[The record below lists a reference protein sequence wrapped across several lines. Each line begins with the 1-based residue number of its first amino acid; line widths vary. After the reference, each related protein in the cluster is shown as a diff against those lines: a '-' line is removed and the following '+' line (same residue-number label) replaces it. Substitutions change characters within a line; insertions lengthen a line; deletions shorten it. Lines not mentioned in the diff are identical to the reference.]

1 MAQFAVSASGSSDDS
16 DGAAPSAHAHVGA
29 KDVLMSGGKESILID
44 DIAPKDFSIQDAIHQ
59 KEMGNKCMG
68 EKDLPGAE
76 VAYGKG
82 LDIVT
87 LLRDHA
93 MSVDGGGAVDASA
106 HNLNQTEAVLRS
118 NLSLVLNK
126 LERYDEAERH
136 CSIALE
142 LEPNQWKVHYRR
154 AKARENLETPGPDLV
169 GAEADLVACIDIL
182 TMESADGKNSI
193 KAKALPS
200 TLADA
205 RSSLERVRMSIEEK
219 GQRVL
224 QDVPMAIGQPS
235 AANETSSSEGPSFC
249 ASPSPK
255 EQRTAILR
263 LLAAYENNFG
273 DAAKLRP
280 REALIGEAFMLI
292 DMQWWKSW
300 CRHVDFF
307 RDAEMKEAIR
317 AESDPTSATEMIRQR
332 AKSAKT
338 SALRG
343 RLAATQL
350 LPPGAYL
357 SPMPSIKDVEKEN
370 DVKEKRRSSA
380 ASSSSSSS
388 EESSEDDEWLDIEGA
403 FGPLPRSIDNSLLI
417 LKTDGNAGTKDA
429 HDEFFTEWCRPS
441 EDSSGDDETEDGSH
455 FVRLR
460 PNLVRG
466 HHFECLPREAYG
478 ALVCWYG
485 DETPPICR
493 RATASHND
501 SGGDMVRILLYPEL
515 QHNNTGG
522 LSPTWLGND
531 VGERSALAAISL
543 PFLCGACKSPG
554 ATAQCT
560 RCLSIR
566 YCRKEC
572 QVSHWTYHKAT
583 CKAISASRKD
593 SLEKTSPTS
602 KVKAIDDDPSEW
614 GRIGLNNLGNT
625 CFMNSA
631 LQALSH
637 SAPLTKFFL
646 SGRFKGDVNEDN
658 PLGSGGKL
666 AYAYEEVIKEL
677 WMNNARSVSST
688 SPTSMKR
695 AIALHAPQ
703 FAGSSQ
709 HDSHEYI
716 TYLLDALHEDL
727 NRVKNAP
734 YVEFPDALPGQKLAI
749 AGAEAWDLY
758 RRRNDSL
765 VMDSFFGQ
773 FKSTCVCPKCKKVS
787 VSYDAFKDVSIEIP
801 QLRVTHRVVDVYL
814 FPVATQSDKAP
825 MTKYGLHV
833 NVNETIEGLKMTL
846 SELCGIPTEKLV
858 FCSVG
863 NARLAGIYENESQ
876 ISDIEHGKPVFA
888 YESFPISSKTH
899 IHAPVTQVADSDG
912 SLQMGGI
919 PVGWPFLSSFSL
931 DVTCK
936 QVWEHVWLQARRFVV
951 EGDDSTVDDRK
962 GLFRIMLV
970 DAQGRPKPV
979 FRETDGSSG
988 DASSFL
994 PRSDIPLVD
1003 ILGESAR
1010 SDYVYFNTVWTDIN
1024 EQYLNF
1030 DTCVDHASVATT
1042 YKKQQEMMSRQI
1054 SLQKCFENFT
1064 MPERLDDDNMYYCST
1079 CKEHVRATKTME
1091 LWRLPNVLVVHLKR
1105 FEFRNAIRSFKDETF
1120 VDFPIEGLDMSPYCA
1135 HPNATVPSSATGAS
1149 SHDGHGGSGGAKA
1162 GSNTDFTVDSIPAIY
1177 DLFGVVNHYGRLGF
1191 GHYTAFARRWD
1202 ENGIDKDWALFD
1214 DSSVRS
1220 VGEQGPHTSGHDA
1233 IVGPAAYVLFYRRRV
1248 FT

>member
-370 DVKEKRRSSA
+370 DVKEKRRSST

-388 EESSEDDEWLDIEGA
+388 EESSEDDGWLDIEGA

-441 EDSSGDDETEDGSH
+441 EDSSGDGETEDGSH

-501 SGGDMVRILLYPEL
+501 SGEDMVRILLYPEL

-531 VGERSALAAISL
+531 VGERSALTAMTL

-583 CKAISASRKD
+583 CKAISDSRKD
-593 SLEKTSPTS
+593 SREETSPTS

-614 GRIGLNNLGNT
+614 GRVGLNNLGNT
-625 CFMNSA
+625 
-631 LQALSH
+631 
-637 SAPLTKFFL
+637 
-646 SGRFKGDVNEDN
+646 
-658 PLGSGGKL
+658 
-666 AYAYEEVIKEL
+666 
-677 WMNNARSVSST
+677 VS
-688 SPTSMKR
+688 
-695 AIALHAPQ
+695 L
-703 FAGSSQ
+703 
-709 HDSHEYI
+709 I
-716 TYLLDALHEDL
+716 TYLLC
-727 NRVKNAP
+727 NP
-734 YVEFPDALPGQKLAI
+734 
-749 AGAEAWDLY
+749 AE
-758 RRRNDSL
+758 
-765 VMDSFFGQ
+765 
-773 FKSTCVCPKCKKVS
+773 
-787 VSYDAFKDVSIEIP
+787 
-801 QLRVTHRVVDVYL
+801 
-814 FPVATQSDKAP
+814 
-825 MTKYGLHV
+825 
-833 NVNETIEGLKMTL
+833 
-846 SELCGIPTEKLV
+846 
-858 FCSVG
+858 
-863 NARLAGIYENESQ
+863 
-876 ISDIEHGKPVFA
+876 
-888 YESFPISSKTH
+888 
-899 IHAPVTQVADSDG
+899 
-912 SLQMGGI
+912 
-919 PVGWPFLSSFSL
+919 
-931 DVTCK
+931 
-936 QVWEHVWLQARRFVV
+936 
-951 EGDDSTVDDRK
+951 
-962 GLFRIMLV
+962 
-970 DAQGRPKPV
+970 
-979 FRETDGSSG
+979 
-988 DASSFL
+988 
-994 PRSDIPLVD
+994 
-1003 ILGESAR
+1003 
-1010 SDYVYFNTVWTDIN
+1010 
-1024 EQYLNF
+1024 
-1030 DTCVDHASVATT
+1030 
-1042 YKKQQEMMSRQI
+1042 
-1054 SLQKCFENFT
+1054 
-1064 MPERLDDDNMYYCST
+1064 
-1079 CKEHVRATKTME
+1079 
-1091 LWRLPNVLVVHLKR
+1091 
-1105 FEFRNAIRSFKDETF
+1105 
-1120 VDFPIEGLDMSPYCA
+1120 
-1135 HPNATVPSSATGAS
+1135 
-1149 SHDGHGGSGGAKA
+1149 
-1162 GSNTDFTVDSIPAIY
+1162 
-1177 DLFGVVNHYGRLGF
+1177 
-1191 GHYTAFARRWD
+1191 
-1202 ENGIDKDWALFD
+1202 
-1214 DSSVRS
+1214 
-1220 VGEQGPHTSGHDA
+1220 
-1233 IVGPAAYVLFYRRRV
+1233 
-1248 FT
+1248 

>member
-1 MAQFAVSASGSSDDS
+1 MGTHWFEQLGQHRKSHDLFVVQPCGII
-16 DGAAPSAHAHVGA
+16 PRF
-29 KDVLMSGGKESILID
+29 GGVT
-44 DIAPKDFSIQDAIHQ
+44 DFSLT
-59 KEMGNKCMG
+59 N
-68 EKDLPGAE
+68 
-76 VAYGKG
+76 
-82 LDIVT
+82 
-87 LLRDHA
+87 
-93 MSVDGGGAVDASA
+93 
-106 HNLNQTEAVLRS
+106 
-118 NLSLVLNK
+118 
-126 LERYDEAERH
+126 RYVY
-136 CSIALE
+136 IYM
-142 LEPNQWKVHYRR
+142 HYP
-154 AKARENLETPGPDLV
+154 T
-169 GAEADLVACIDIL
+169 IL
-182 TMESADGKNSI
+182 YVN
-193 KAKALPS
+193 
-200 TLADA
+200 
-205 RSSLERVRMSIEEK
+205 V
-219 GQRVL
+219 
-224 QDVPMAIGQPS
+224 
-235 AANETSSSEGPSFC
+235 
-249 ASPSPK
+249 
-255 EQRTAILR
+255 
-263 LLAAYENNFG
+263 
-273 DAAKLRP
+273 
-280 REALIGEAFMLI
+280 
-292 DMQWWKSW
+292 
-300 CRHVDFF
+300 
-307 RDAEMKEAIR
+307 
-317 AESDPTSATEMIRQR
+317 
-332 AKSAKT
+332 
-338 SALRG
+338 
-343 RLAATQL
+343 
-350 LPPGAYL
+350 
-357 SPMPSIKDVEKEN
+357 
-370 DVKEKRRSSA
+370 
-380 ASSSSSSS
+380 
-388 EESSEDDEWLDIEGA
+388 
-403 FGPLPRSIDNSLLI
+403 
-417 LKTDGNAGTKDA
+417 
-429 HDEFFTEWCRPS
+429 
-441 EDSSGDDETEDGSH
+441 
-455 FVRLR
+455 
-460 PNLVRG
+460 
-466 HHFECLPREAYG
+466 
-478 ALVCWYG
+478 
-485 DETPPICR
+485 
-493 RATASHND
+493 
-501 SGGDMVRILLYPEL
+501 
-515 QHNNTGG
+515 
-522 LSPTWLGND
+522 
-531 VGERSALAAISL
+531 
-543 PFLCGACKSPG
+543 
-554 ATAQCT
+554 
-560 RCLSIR
+560 
-566 YCRKEC
+566 
-572 QVSHWTYHKAT
+572 YH
-583 CKAISASRKD
+583 SQ
-593 SLEKTSPTS
+593 
-602 KVKAIDDDPSEW
+602 
-614 GRIGLNNLGNT
+614 

-646 SGRFKGDVNEDN
+646 SSRFKGDVNEDN

-801 QLRVTHRVVDVYL
+801 QLRVTYRVVDVYL

-825 MTKYGLHV
+825 LTKYGLHV

-1030 DTCVDHASVATT
+1030 DT
-1042 YKKQQEMMSRQI
+1042 QQSIRLLFFLLQNLQPLKNVHFQLGQNGLLQI
-1054 SLQKCFENFT
+1054 
-1064 MPERLDDDNMYYCST
+1064 LD
-1079 CKEHVRATKTME
+1079 
-1091 LWRLPNVLVVHLKR
+1091 
-1105 FEFRNAIRSFKDETF
+1105 
-1120 VDFPIEGLDMSPYCA
+1120 
-1135 HPNATVPSSATGAS
+1135 
-1149 SHDGHGGSGGAKA
+1149 
-1162 GSNTDFTVDSIPAIY
+1162 
-1177 DLFGVVNHYGRLGF
+1177 
-1191 GHYTAFARRWD
+1191 
-1202 ENGIDKDWALFD
+1202 
-1214 DSSVRS
+1214 
-1220 VGEQGPHTSGHDA
+1220 
-1233 IVGPAAYVLFYRRRV
+1233 
-1248 FT
+1248 